1 MDSTHRSIESVHYNR
16 WDVEFSLSNLL
27 KLLDSN
33 RQPVYYYNEHGQV
46 EIVVITLK
54 EFFKLTFLSFGIPN
68 ANRWDVEFSLSNL
81 LKLLDS
87 NRQPVYY
94 YNEHGQ
100 VEIVVITLKEFFKLT
115 FLSFGIP
122 NANRWDVEFS
132 LSNLLK
138 LLDSNR
144 QPVCYYNEHG
154 QVEIVVITLKEF
166 FKLTFLCF
174 GIPNANRWDVEFS
187 LSNLLKLLDSNRQPV
202 YYYIEHGQ
210 VEIVVI
216 TLKEFFKLT
225 FLSFGIPN
233 ANRWDVEFSL
243 SNLLKLLDSNRQ
255 PVYYYNEHGQVEIVV
270 ITLKEF
276 FKLTFLSFGITNA
289 NRWDVEFSLSN
300 LLKLLDSN
308 RQPVYYYNE
317 HGQVEIV
324 VITLKEFFKL
334 TFLSFGIPNANR
346 WDVFPEFSRVK

>member
-33 RQPVYYYNEHGQV
+33 RQPVYYYNEHGQVEIVVITLKEFFKLTFLSFGIPNANRWDVEFSLSNLLKLLDSNRQPVSYYNEHGQV

-144 QPVCYYNEHG
+144 QPV
-154 QVEIVVITLKEF
+154 
-166 FKLTFLCF
+166 
-174 GIPNANRWDVEFS
+174 
-187 LSNLLKLLDSNRQPV
+187 
-202 YYYIEHGQ
+202 
-210 VEIVVI
+210 
-216 TLKEFFKLT
+216 
-225 FLSFGIPN
+225 
-233 ANRWDVEFSL
+233 
-243 SNLLKLLDSNRQ
+243 
-255 PVYYYNEHGQVEIVV
+255 YYYNEHGQVEIVV

-276 FKLTFLSFGITNA
+276 FKLTFLRDF
-289 NRWDVEFSLSN
+289 
-300 LLKLLDSN
+300 
-308 RQPVYYYNE
+308 
-317 HGQVEIV
+317 H
-324 VITLKEFFKL
+324 FFKVL
-334 TFLSFGIPNANR
+334 QNACHKCLRFPLFHHKHAQSAPKRLPEWNKTKFETMPQISTFSSQTCSKCLETLA
-346 WDVFPEFSRVK
+346 RVK